1 MAPAPS
7 SGDIVIGGINLSTV
21 NYWYVFYVLFSVV
34 LVAGGSFALYSS
46 ANLGRTV
53 IYAIGVS
60 LIMLFFGMRW
70 FGNIPSASKLWPPTI
85 NMCPDYLTYVRGTN
99 LSGCVDTLGVSNN
112 NGFAKIDPSEMASP
126 TPAKVFGVAGTG
138 GSFTPYTSASVMGT
152 PAVAGVAPVPAVGTY
167 GTNGYVP
174 AIAAVTAA
182 AAVPATAATVQAICD
197 ACRLKGLTWEG
208 VWDGDTCLALSRFT
222 EILAFKKASGCP
234 A

>member
-1 MAPAPS
+1 MS
-7 SGDIVIGGINLSTV
+7 TINYT
-21 NYWYVFYVLFSVV
+21 YVFYVLFSIV
-34 LVAGGSFALYSS
+34 LVAGGTFALYSS

-70 FGNIPSASKLWPPTI
+70 FGNVPSTSKLWPPTI
-85 NMCPDYLTYVRGTN
+85 NMCPDYLTYISGT
-99 LSGCVDTLGVSNN
+99 GCVDTLGV
-112 NGFAKIDPSEMASP
+112 GGLTKTEASDIS
-126 TPAKVFGVAGTG
+126 AGNIGDNKKFGVGTG
-138 GSFTPYTSASVMGT
+138 TSFSAYTSASVMGT
-152 PAVAGVAPVPAVGTY
+152 PAVAGVAFVPAVGTVD
-167 GTNGYVP
+167 TPGYVP
-174 AIAAVTAA
+174 PIAEVTAK

-222 EILAFKKASGCP
+222 ETLKMKAAAGCP

>member
-7 SGDIVIGGINLSTV
+7 SGDIVIGGINLNTI
-21 NYWYVFYVLFSVV
+21 NYSYVVYVIFSVV
-34 LVAGGSFALYSS
+34 LVAGGTFALYSS

-85 NMCPDYLTYVRGTN
+85 NMCPDYLTYISE
-99 LSGCVDTLGVSNN
+99 SGCVDTLGVSNN
-112 NGFAKIDPSEMASP
+112 GGLTKTEASDIS
-126 TPAKVFGVAGTG
+126 AGNIGNNKKFGVEENNT
-138 GSFTPYTSASVMGT
+138 FTPYTSASVMGT
-152 PAVAGVAPVPAVGTY
+152 PAVSGVVGVPAVGTV
-167 GTNGYVP
+167 GTPGYVP
-174 AIAAVTAA
+174 AIAAVTAR

-222 EILAFKKASGCP
+222 EALAIKKASGCP